1 MRLFAAILLK
11 EMYILSPRPH
21 EEIKKEKVG
30 THVVVHKGLQFF
42 TTTRYLS
49 KDHVVPLSLSLFLSL
64 SLSFSLSLSLWFYLS
79 LFLSSISALLAMCS
93 YRSLSLKR
101 WTIFPEARSRRRSS
115 SCLSLPKRAYR
126 VNPYLTHLRLFV

>member
-11 EMYILSPRPH
+11 EMFILSPRPH
-21 EEIKKEKVG
+21 EEKKRESG
-30 THVVVHKGLQFF
+30 HSRSSTQRIAIL
-42 TTTRYLS
+42 YNNALS
-49 KDHVVPLSLSLFLSL
+49 IERPRSSSLSLSSSLFLSL
-64 SLSFSLSLSLWFYLS
+64 SLSLSLSLWFYLS

-126 VNPYLTHLRLFV
+126 VNPYLTHPRLFV